1 MNQLEQNGE
10 ASGSL
15 THKQCA
21 IHCKWDF
28 CSETF
33 LSFSE
38 WQTHFTVEHIA
49 YAQPIDLTGR
59 NLRKRKEFG
68 QWEVIDPSPRP
79 ANGLPINPHPSQTTG
94 DITTSTHTLSFPV
107 PPSFQSLPDP
117 PASGAIPSD
126 YHLSFHKHDE
136 RGIQDHENDVRL
148 YQSFL
153 RSPSP
158 ELGQSGSG
166 SGSIQLPPPGQRSK
180 TPPWTPS
187 QPSVSSQRGPN
198 SASGSKP
205 SNPSTHPP
213 ASISDFNSPFRTS
226 QSISSQ
232 VSPDQQTIN
241 PTGLPATQGAIP
253 LRFGAALGKGEGTSP
268 FKESPTAQ
276 GRTVGFNWGG
286 SS

>member
-1 MNQLEQNGE
+1 MNRVEQDGE
-10 ASGSL
+10 SSRSL
-15 THKQCA
+15 TYQHSV

-33 LSFSE
+33 LSFPE

-59 NLRKRKEFG
+59 TLRKRKEMG

-79 ANGLPINPHPSQTTG
+79 ANRLPIHPHPSQTTG
-94 DITTSTHTLSFPV
+94 DITTTTHTLSFPI
-107 PPSFQSLPDP
+107 PPSLQSLPDP
-117 PASGAIPSD
+117 PASGVIPSD
-126 YHLSFHKHDE
+126 YQAFLHRHDE
-136 RGIQDHENDVRL
+136 RSIQDHETDARL

-158 ELGQSGSG
+158 EIGQSGSG
-166 SGSIQLPPPGQRSK
+166 SGSIQLPPPGQRPK

-187 QPSVSSQRGPN
+187 QPSATSQLGSS
-198 SASGSKP
+198 SASASKP

-213 ASISDFNSPFRTS
+213 ASSSDFNSPFRTS
-226 QSISSQ
+226 RFTSSQ

-241 PTGLPATQGAIP
+241 STGLPATQGAIP
-253 LRFGAALGKGEGTSP
+253 LRFGAALGKGEGPSS
-268 FKESPTAQ
+268 FKESPTAK
-276 GRTVGFNWGG
+276 GRTVGFDWGG